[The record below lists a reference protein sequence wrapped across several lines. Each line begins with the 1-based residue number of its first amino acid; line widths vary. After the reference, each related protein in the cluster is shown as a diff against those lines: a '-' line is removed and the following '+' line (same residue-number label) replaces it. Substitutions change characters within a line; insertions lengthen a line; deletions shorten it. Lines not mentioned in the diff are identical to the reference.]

1 MAVQSLTNHKVD
13 SAISL
18 SDLQLLIFPNY
29 VAFAICRAHL
39 PAHLHA
45 VCYRA
50 WNVSVTLHLC
60 AEFSMVA
67 YSMEQESFPRN

>member
-1 MAVQSLTNHKVD
+1 MTYEYSCQKFILAVMAVQSLTNHKVD

-50 WNVSVTLHLC
+50 
-60 AEFSMVA
+60 
-67 YSMEQESFPRN
+67 